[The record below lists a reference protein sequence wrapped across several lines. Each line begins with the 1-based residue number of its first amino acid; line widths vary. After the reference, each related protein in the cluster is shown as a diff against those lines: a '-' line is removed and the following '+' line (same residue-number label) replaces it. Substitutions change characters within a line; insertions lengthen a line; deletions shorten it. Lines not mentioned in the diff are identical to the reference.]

1 MSEPAA
7 GLAVVSEAPDVRRDV
22 TGTGRQRRAASR
34 VVRRIVALAVML
46 LLWQLASLAVG
57 NDTLPGLPSMGQ
69 AIGNIAITGT
79 FWLAVWD
86 TVASTLL
93 GLGLAIVL
101 AVPLGIAIGSS
112 RLATGSSQF
121 LIDLLRTIPPVTL
134 IPLALLLY
142 GPTLPMKLL
151 LIVYGAFWPLL
162 VHSIYA
168 IRDLDAVQRDV
179 ATVFRFRPR
188 VRWLRVVLPAATP
201 SILVG
206 VRISAT
212 IALLLSVAA
221 EQVAGQNNAAY
232 VYVVAAALL
241 GVLLNACTRRGERRL
256 IAWHPSV
263 RLAQA
268 HR

>member
-1 MSEPAA
+1 M
-7 GLAVVSEAPDVRRDV
+7 
-22 TGTGRQRRAASR
+22 TGTGARVARRL
-34 VVRRIVALAVML
+34 VALAVML
-46 LLWQLASLAVG
+46 ALWQLASVAIG
-57 NDTLPGLPSMGQ
+57 GDTLPGIPGLGQ

-86 TVASTLL
+86 TVSSTLL
-93 GLGLAIVL
+93 GLGIAIVL

-179 ATVFRFRPR
+179 ATVFRLRPR

-201 SILVG
+201 GILVG

-212 IALLLSVAA
+212 VALLLSVAAELIGGAPGLGDQIAA

-241 GVLLNACTRRGERRL
+241 GVLLGACTRRGERRL

-263 RLAQA
+263 RLAEA